1 MVVAVIVPMT
11 MIVRVVVVVVR
22 VTAVL
27 WRRTMPMFGNGE
39 FCRGHAGAKYPL
51 SANVV
56 PGHRQAAQGAPQ
68 VVIRE
73 TGIQEGAEH
82 HVAGNPGETV
92 EVQHAAHA
100 L

>member
-1 MVVAVIVPMT
+1 MVVAVTMT
-11 MIVRVVVVVVR
+11 VIVRVVVVVVP
-22 VTAVL
+22 VAAVL
-27 WRRTMPMFGNGE
+27 SRSSMPMFGNGE
-39 FCRGHAGAKYPL
+39 FCRGYTGAKYPL

-56 PGHRQAAQGAPQ
+56 PGHRQGAQGALQ
-68 VVIRE
+68 VVVRE

-92 EVQHAAHA
+92 EIQHAAHA